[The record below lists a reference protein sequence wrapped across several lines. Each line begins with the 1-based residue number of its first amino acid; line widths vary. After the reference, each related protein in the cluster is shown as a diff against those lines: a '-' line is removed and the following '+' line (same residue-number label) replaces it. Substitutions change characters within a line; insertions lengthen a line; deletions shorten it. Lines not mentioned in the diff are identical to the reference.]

1 MNLEQAL
8 HQRWSNDAALNSL
21 LPADRVTTGRSSL
34 GSLPRAT
41 LARQSRRTVCRTNS
55 GETLEEVTVEMRL
68 RHDSFDAAVAVVQQ
82 FLTVFDRSQVSLADG
97 AEVQSLRRI
106 QDDCRQDS
114 DGTWQ
119 FLVEML
125 ARVRLLAPTPPPEP

>member
-8 HQRWSNDAALNSL
+8 HQRWSNDAALGAL
-21 LPADRVTTGRSSL
+21 LAADRVTTGRSSL

-41 LARQSRRTVCRTNS
+41 ISRQSRRTVCQTNS
-55 GETLEEVTVEMRL
+55 GETLEEVTIEMRL
-68 RHDSFDAAVAVVQQ
+68 RHESFDAAVAIVQQ
-82 FLTVFDRSQVSLADG
+82 FLTAFDRSQFSLADG

-106 QDDCRQDS
+106 QDDCRQDA

-119 FLVEML
+119 FRVEML
-125 ARVRLLAPTPPPEP
+125 ARIKSPPP